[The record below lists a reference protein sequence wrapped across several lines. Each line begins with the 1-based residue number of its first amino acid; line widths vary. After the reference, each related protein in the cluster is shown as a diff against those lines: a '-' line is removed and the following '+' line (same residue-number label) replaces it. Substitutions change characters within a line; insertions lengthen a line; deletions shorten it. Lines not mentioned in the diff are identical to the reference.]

1 MSALQ
6 TFMLTVDRD
15 KQAAIAIAEQTA
27 QDVEN
32 KQTTLIDVVQ
42 SLGEYINYD
51 DAIIRGKA
59 VSYLA
64 AVVKAFSPKFLTRQ
78 QIQVLTTFF
87 CDRIE
92 DGGAVTGLDTL
103 QGLDRFTTD
112 FAQEVARAIFEHYKE
127 LQARAQSQRYQIYQ
141 LVNGLM
147 ENHRTALHELGD
159 ESLVGIVDLMTGE
172 KDPRNLMLVF
182 SILNVLMVEWDITHH
197 VETLFDSVYNY
208 FPITFKPPPNDPYGI
223 TAQDLKDR
231 LQACIASN
239 SLFAPHTFPSLIDKL
254 DSTSNNVKRD
264 SLNALVACIE
274 SYDTNTVSRYSIQ
287 VWDAVKFEILNVQE
301 DFLSEMSLNVLKVI
315 VKRLSEHTTQVSQE
329 MPLAHFLKPIIQE
342 CNDQLREP
350 QAKQAKPAREII
362 RHVSSASIPAFILVI
377 QSVVAPLFTIYQ
389 EADSIAKQRAFLE
402 TYVTLL
408 DSAIDLYGTWADK
421 GFTQQFENPL
431 VAFQDQFTEVFS
443 QALMGA
449 AKEEISF
456 RQTALQGLLRLSTLR
471 NFFQDNE
478 IGLFV
483 QYLDEV
489 LLKEEVVGSGA
500 LKKDAVSA
508 LAELSRYKSNIIMEI
523 TLPAFMATLP
533 DEDDG
538 TDMKYIITLDTL
550 AQISAQRNIF
560 ETLVRRLL
568 NKLDLLL
575 QGDSS
580 HPRYA
585 RIILL
590 TIIHAMEKKPDDAQN
605 LNLDSYYDRIV
616 VGLSKKAALA
626 STNDSSKI
634 LRDVSV
640 LDTLGRLCTLIVRSI
655 SCEKQ
660 DQVAENIYALFT
672 SETDAFKPV
681 PFSQTSDQNQKRTMI
696 LSTHLLA
703 GLPKDTTKLP
713 YSTTNAD
720 DTIALLNDLVQLA
733 ESTTST
739 DGQADGQAEEAA
751 IQLSI
756 HRHIALLINKFLPT
770 SLLPQ
775 ATQFF
780 TSNFP
785 SSPSNIDKGISPN
798 HIKTLFWV
806 AKALALRLAPSTST
820 ILSQLLSL
828 LSSTNAPTSE
838 TAARGFALILGA
850 DDVLSTANGA
860 NIRLLSKQ
868 RVFSIVVPLISSTF
882 RSLPSST
889 TPGGGEGNKH
899 IKPAY
904 LTALSGILTSIPPS
918 LVLPELPSLLPLL
931 LQSLDLSSDAST
943 SLPVKR
949 ATLHTFSVLIRDN
962 GGANLIDATGH
973 VSELVKR
980 LLRAASL
987 ETARREGVPT
997 DPKVREMALRC
1008 LYLLATS
1015 SSSPS
1020 PSAGASGGEDVDTA
1034 LAAALNRPTGSKV
1047 AAAGVSPL
1055 LPVKNLVLRELLSIL
1070 DDPKRDVRKAAVDA
1084 RAAWLRGVEDQK
1096 EDDD

>member
-15 KQAAIAIAEQTA
+15 KPAAIAIAEQTA

-32 KQTTLIDVVQ
+32 KQTTLLDVVQ

-64 AVVKAFSPKFLTRQ
+64 AVVKAFSSKFLTRQ

-103 QGLDRFTTD
+103 QRLERFTRD
-112 FAQEVARAIFEHYKE
+112 FAQETVRAIFEHHKE
-127 LQARAQSQRYQIYQ
+127 LQARAQSQRYQVYQ

-147 ENHRTALHELGD
+147 ENHRTALHDLGD
-159 ESLVGIVDLMTGE
+159 ESLIGIVDLMTGE

-239 SLFAPHTFPSLIDKL
+239 SLFAPHAFPALIDKL

-301 DFLSEMSLNVLKVI
+301 DFLSEMSLSMLKVI
-315 VKRLSEHTTQVSQE
+315 VKRLSEHTVQVTQD
-329 MPLAHFLKPIIQE
+329 MPLAHFLKPIITE
-342 CNDQLREP
+342 CNEQLREP

-362 RHVSSASIPAFILVI
+362 RNVSSASIPAFTLVI

-408 DSAIDLYGTWADK
+408 DAAIDLYGTWADK

-431 VAFQDQFTEVFS
+431 TSFQDQFTEVFS
-443 QALMGA
+443 QALMGS

-483 QYLDEV
+483 QYLDEI
-489 LLKEEVVGSGA
+489 LLKEEVVGSGV

-533 DEDDG
+533 DQDDG
-538 TDMKYIITLDTL
+538 TDMKYITTLDTL

-575 QGDSS
+575 QADNS

-590 TIIHAMEKKPDDAQN
+590 TIIHAMEKKPDDAIQT
-605 LNLDSYYDRIV
+605 LSLDSYYDRIV
-616 VGLSKKAALA
+616 VGLSKRAALA

-640 LDTLGRLCTLIVRSI
+640 LDTLGRLCALIVHSI
-655 SCEKQ
+655 SREKQ
-660 DQVAENIYALFT
+660 DEVAENIYTLFT
-672 SETDAFKPV
+672 SQSDAFKPV
-681 PFSQTSDQNQKRTMI
+681 PFSQTNNQNQKRTMI
-696 LSTHLLA
+696 LSTYLLA

-713 YSTTNAD
+713 YTTTNPA
-720 DTIALLNDLVQLA
+720 DTITLLKDLVQLA
-733 ESTTST
+733 EST
-739 DGQADGQAEEAA
+739 DEPAV
-751 IQLSI
+751 QLSI
-756 HRHIALLINKFLPT
+756 HRQIALFINKFLPA
-770 SLLPQ
+770 SALPL
-775 ATQFF
+775 AADFF
-780 TSNFP
+780 TQSFP
-785 SSPSNIDKGISPN
+785 QSSESINTGILPN
-798 HIKTLFWV
+798 RIKTLFWIS
-806 AKALALRLAPSTST
+806 KALALRLAPSTSS
-820 ILSQLLSL
+820 ILSQLLTL
-828 LSSTNAPTSE
+828 LSSTDRATSE
-838 TAARGFALILGA
+838 TAAKGFSLILSP
-850 DDVLSTANGA
+850 DDVLSTQNGA

-868 RVFSIVVPLISSTF
+868 RVFGIVVPMISSQF
-882 RSLPSST
+882 RALPTPST
-889 TPGGGEGNKH
+889 EDASH
-899 IKPAY
+899 IKPSY

-931 LQSLDLSSDAST
+931 LQSLDLTSDAAT
-943 SLPVKR
+943 SIPVKQ

-962 GGANLIDATGH
+962 GGASIIDQTGH

-980 LLRAASL
+980 LLKTASL
-987 ETARREGVPT
+987 ATAKREGVPT
-997 DPKVREMALRC
+997 AATVREAALRC
-1008 LYLLATS
+1008 LYLLPTS
-1015 SSSPS
+1015 SN
-1020 PSAGASGGEDVDTA
+1020 AVKGGVDDVDVA
-1034 LAAALNRPTGSKV
+1034 LAAAINRPTGSKV
-1047 AAAGVSPL
+1047 AVTSGVSPL
-1055 LPVKNLVLRELLSIL
+1055 LPVKNMVLRELLTIL

-1096 EDDD
+1096 EEDDE

>member
-1 MSALQ
+1 M
-6 TFMLTVDRD
+6 
-15 KQAAIAIAEQTA
+15 
-27 QDVEN
+27 
-32 KQTTLIDVVQ
+32 
-42 SLGEYINYD
+42 
-51 DAIIRGKA
+51 
-59 VSYLA
+59 
-64 AVVKAFSPKFLTRQ
+64 
-78 QIQVLTTFF
+78 
-87 CDRIE
+87 
-92 DGGAVTGLDTL
+92 
-103 QGLDRFTTD
+103 
-112 FAQEVARAIFEHYKE
+112 
-127 LQARAQSQRYQIYQ
+127 
-141 LVNGLM
+141 
-147 ENHRTALHELGD
+147 
-159 ESLVGIVDLMTGE
+159 
-172 KDPRNLMLVF
+172 
-182 SILNVLMVEWDITHH
+182 
-197 VETLFDSVYNY
+197 
-208 FPITFKPPPNDPYGI
+208 
-223 TAQDLKDR
+223 
-231 LQACIASN
+231 
-239 SLFAPHTFPSLIDKL
+239 
-254 DSTSNNVKRD
+254 
-264 SLNALVACIE
+264 NALVACIE

-315 VKRLSEHTTQVSQE
+315 VKRLSEHTIQVSQE

-342 CNDQLREP
+342 CNEQLREP

-431 VAFQDQFTEVFS
+431 TAFQDQFTEVFS

-508 LAELSRYKSNIIMEI
+508 LAQLSRYKSNIIMEI

-533 DEDDG
+533 DQDDG
-538 TDMKYIITLDTL
+538 TDMKYITTLDTL

-605 LNLDSYYDRIV
+605 FSLDSYYERIV
-616 VGLSKKAALA
+616 VGLSKRAALA

-655 SCEKQ
+655 SREKQ
-660 DQVAENIYALFT
+660 DQVAQNIYTLYT
-672 SETDAFKPV
+672 TETDAFKPV
-681 PFSQTSDQNQKRTMI
+681 PFSQTNNQNQKRTMI

-713 YSTTNAD
+713 YTTTNPD
-720 DTIALLNDLVQLA
+720 DIISLLNDLVHLA
-733 ESTTST
+733 ESTTSS
-739 DGQADGQAEEAA
+739 ADEAA

-756 HRHIALLINKFLPT
+756 HRQIALLINKFVPT
-770 SLLPQ
+770 SSLPQ
-775 ATQFF
+775 VTSFF
-780 TSNFP
+780 TQNFP
-785 SSPSNIDKGISPN
+785 STHESINNGVPSNR
-798 HIKTLFWV
+798 IKTLFWL
-806 AKALALRLAPSTST
+806 AKALALRLAPSTSS

-828 LSSTNAPTSE
+828 LSSTDRTTSE
-838 TAARGFALILGA
+838 TAARGFSLILSA
-850 DDVLSTANGA
+850 DDVLSTQNGA

-868 RVFSIVVPLISSTF
+868 RVFSIVVPMISSNF
-882 RSLPSST
+882 RSLPLT
-889 TPGGGEGNKH
+889 TPSSEGDSAH

-904 LTALSGILTSIPPS
+904 LTALSGILTSIPPD

-931 LQSLDLSSDAST
+931 LQSLDLSTDAAT
-943 SLPVKR
+943 SLPVKQ

-962 GGANLIDATGH
+962 GGANIFHATGH
-973 VSELVKR
+973 ISELVKR
-980 LLRAASL
+980 LVRTASL
-987 ETARREGVPT
+987 AIARREGVPT
-997 DPKVREMALRC
+997 TGKVRELALRC
-1008 LYLLATS
+1008 LYLLATTTS
-1015 SSSPS
+1015 SAAAAA
-1020 PSAGASGGEDVDTA
+1020 AGGAEDVDVA
-1034 LAAALNRPTGSKV
+1034 LAAALSRPTGSKI
-1047 AAAGVSPL
+1047 ATTAGVSPL
-1055 LPVKNLVLRELLSIL
+1055 LPVKNMVLRELLSIL

-1084 RAAWLRGVEDQK
+1084 RAAWLRGVEDEK
-1096 EDDD
+1096 EDEE

>member
-1 MSALQ
+1 M
-6 TFMLTVDRD
+6 
-15 KQAAIAIAEQTA
+15 
-27 QDVEN
+27 
-32 KQTTLIDVVQ
+32 
-42 SLGEYINYD
+42 
-51 DAIIRGKA
+51 
-59 VSYLA
+59 
-64 AVVKAFSPKFLTRQ
+64 
-78 QIQVLTTFF
+78 
-87 CDRIE
+87 
-92 DGGAVTGLDTL
+92 
-103 QGLDRFTTD
+103 
-112 FAQEVARAIFEHYKE
+112 
-127 LQARAQSQRYQIYQ
+127 
-141 LVNGLM
+141 
-147 ENHRTALHELGD
+147 
-159 ESLVGIVDLMTGE
+159 
-172 KDPRNLMLVF
+172 
-182 SILNVLMVEWDITHH
+182 
-197 VETLFDSVYNY
+197 
-208 FPITFKPPPNDPYGI
+208 
-223 TAQDLKDR
+223 
-231 LQACIASN
+231 
-239 SLFAPHTFPSLIDKL
+239 
-254 DSTSNNVKRD
+254 
-264 SLNALVACIE
+264 NALVACIE

-421 GFTQQFENPL
+421 GFTEQFENPL
-431 VAFQDQFTEVFS
+431 TAFQDQFTEVFS

-483 QYLDEV
+483 QYLDEI

-533 DEDDG
+533 DQDDG
-538 TDMKYIITLDTL
+538 TDMKYIATLDTL

-590 TIIHAMEKKPDDAQN
+590 TIIRAMEKKPDDAQN
-605 LNLDSYYDRIV
+605 FSLDSYYDCIV
-616 VGLSKKAALA
+616 VGLSKRAALA

-655 SCEKQ
+655 SREKQ
-660 DQVAENIYALFT
+660 DQVAENIYTLFA
-672 SETDAFKPV
+672 SDAFKPV
-681 PFSQTSDQNQKRTMI
+681 PFSQTRDQNRKRTMI

-713 YSTTNAD
+713 YSTTNPD
-720 DTIALLNDLVQLA
+720 DTISLLNDLVQLA
-733 ESTTST
+733 ESPSA
-739 DGQADGQAEEAA
+739 DGQADEAA

-775 ATQFF
+775 ATEFF
-780 TSNFP
+780 TLNFP
-785 SSPSNIDKGISPN
+785 SSPSSINKGISPN
-798 HIKTLFWV
+798 HIKTLFWL
-806 AKALALRLAPSTST
+806 AKALALRLAPSTSS

-828 LSSTNAPTSE
+828 LSSTDAPTSE
-838 TAARGFALILGA
+838 TAARGFSLILAA
-850 DDVLSTANGA
+850 DDVLSSANGA

-868 RVFSIVVPLISSTF
+868 RVFSIVVPMISSQF
-882 RSLPSST
+882 RSLPTST
-889 TPGGGEGNKH
+889 EGGVSH

-904 LTALSGILTSIPPS
+904 LTALSGILTSIPPA

-931 LQSLDLSSDAST
+931 LQSLDLSTDAST
-943 SLPVKR
+943 SLSVKL

-962 GGANLIDATGH
+962 GGASVIDATGH
-973 VSELVKR
+973 ISELVKR
-980 LLRAASL
+980 LLRTASL
-987 ETARREGVPT
+987 ETAKREGVPT
-997 DPKVREMALRC
+997 AAKVREMALRC
-1008 LYLLATS
+1008 LYLLPTS
-1015 SSSPS
+1015 TSPGTG
-1020 PSAGASGGEDVDTA
+1020 AGAGAGAGVDDADTA
-1034 LAAALNRPTGSKV
+1034 LAAALSRPTGSKT
-1047 AAAGVSPL
+1047 APTTAGVSPL

-1096 EDDD
+1096 QDDEE

>member
-1 MSALQ
+1 M
-6 TFMLTVDRD
+6 
-15 KQAAIAIAEQTA
+15 
-27 QDVEN
+27 N
-32 KQTTLIDVVQ
+32 
-42 SLGEYINYD
+42 
-51 DAIIRGKA
+51 A
-59 VSYLA
+59 V
-64 AVVKAFSPKFLTRQ
+64 
-78 QIQVLTTFF
+78 
-87 CDRIE
+87 
-92 DGGAVTGLDTL
+92 
-103 QGLDRFTTD
+103 
-112 FAQEVARAIFEHYKE
+112 
-127 LQARAQSQRYQIYQ
+127 
-141 LVNGLM
+141 
-147 ENHRTALHELGD
+147 
-159 ESLVGIVDLMTGE
+159 
-172 KDPRNLMLVF
+172 
-182 SILNVLMVEWDITHH
+182 
-197 VETLFDSVYNY
+197 
-208 FPITFKPPPNDPYGI
+208 
-223 TAQDLKDR
+223 
-231 LQACIASN
+231 
-239 SLFAPHTFPSLIDKL
+239 
-254 DSTSNNVKRD
+254 
-264 SLNALVACIE
+264 VACIE

-301 DFLSEMSLNVLKVI
+301 DFLSEMSLHVLKVI

-342 CNDQLREP
+342 CNERLREP

-431 VAFQDQFTEVFS
+431 TAFQDQFTEVFS

-483 QYLDEV
+483 QYLDEI

-533 DEDDG
+533 DQDDG
-538 TDMKYIITLDTL
+538 TDLKYITTLDTL
-550 AQISAQRNIF
+550 AQISGQRNIF

-580 HPRYA
+580 HPRYV

-590 TIIHAMEKKPDDAQN
+590 TIIHAMEKKRDDAQN
-605 LNLDSYYDRIV
+605 FSLDSYYDRIV
-616 VGLSKKAALA
+616 VGLSRRAALA
-626 STNDSSKI
+626 STKDSSRI

-640 LDTLGRLCTLIVRSI
+640 LDTLGRLCTLIVRNI
-655 SCEKQ
+655 SRENE
-660 DQVAENIYALFT
+660 DQVAQNIYTLFT
-672 SETDAFKPV
+672 AETDAFQPV
-681 PFSQTSDQNQKRTMI
+681 PFSQTSNQNKKRTMI

-703 GLPKDTTKLP
+703 GLPKDTTNLP
-713 YSTTNAD
+713 YSTTDPD
-720 DTIALLNDLVQLA
+720 DTISLLNDLVHLA
-733 ESTTST
+733 ESTTSA
-739 DGQADGQAEEAA
+739 ADQAA

-756 HRHIALLINKFLPT
+756 HRHIALLINKFLPSSSLPLAT
-770 SLLPQ
+770 S
-775 ATQFF
+775 FF
-780 TSNFP
+780 TQTFP
-785 SSPSNIDKGISPN
+785 SSLESINNGIPPN
-798 HIKTLFWV
+798 RIKTLFWL
-806 AKALALRLAPSTST
+806 AKSLALRLAPSTSS

-828 LSSTNAPTSE
+828 LSSTDPTTSS
-838 TAARGFALILGA
+838 TAARGFSLILSA
-850 DDVLSTANGA
+850 DDVLSTTNGA

-868 RVFSIVVPLISSTF
+868 RVFSIVVPMISSNF
-882 RSLPSST
+882 RSLST
-889 TPGGGEGNKH
+889 TPESNAH

-931 LQSLDLSSDAST
+931 LQSLDLSTDAST
-943 SLPVKR
+943 SLPVKQ

-962 GGANLIDATGH
+962 GGASIIDATGH
-973 VSELVKR
+973 IPELVKR
-980 LLRAASL
+980 LLRTASL
-987 ETARREGVPT
+987 ATAKKEGVPT
-997 DPKVREMALRC
+997 AGKLREMALRC

-1015 SSSPS
+1015 SSS
-1020 PSAGASGGEDVDTA
+1020 AGSTGGVDDVDVA
-1034 LAAALNRPTGSKV
+1034 LSAALNRPTGSKTTSTT
-1047 AAAGVSPL
+1047 AGVSPL
-1055 LPVKNLVLRELLSIL
+1055 LPVKNMVLRELLTIL

-1084 RAAWLRGVEDQK
+1084 RAAWLRGVEDTK
-1096 EDDD
+1096 DEDE